1 MAVAAA
7 PAASALVAMQANAAE
22 IMAAQPQE
30 IAQIADIT
38 PVFYVGFL
46 VASLG
51 STLTTYIV
59 LIFHALVKAFH
70 ARSDSFSLGSQ
81 DLIHERPK
89 LAFRSPFAIY
99 QMRAFRHF
107 RVQHLHG
114 IFAH

>member
-1 MAVAAA
+1 MAAIAALSAPVCVKGLNALPAKSKAQKAVAPRAVRKLCVASAKRSMAVAAA

-51 STLTTYIV
+51 FTLTTYIV
-59 LIFHALVKAFH
+59 LNKIK
-70 ARSDSFSLGSQ
+70 
-81 DLIHERPK
+81 LI
-89 LAFRSPFAIY
+89 
-99 QMRAFRHF
+99 
-107 RVQHLHG
+107 
-114 IFAH
+114 